1 MKLMLFDDYQ
11 VGVLKDGGRV
21 VNVTRAVPVAASVP
35 KIPLGGE
42 LIMEAVIEGFE
53 GFRFQFESIAS
64 QEDGKPLSEVKIRPP
79 LPRPPDAL
87 CAFSNY
93 QDREQNTPPPPVYN
107 LDFFHKSA
115 SSIVGYGD
123 TVELMDLPEALVFQ
137 PEPEFAYVMGRTGKN
152 IPEAQALD
160 YVFGYMNFVDISA
173 RNIPNRRTTN
183 LHKAHATWAPMGP
196 VIVTRDEI
204 PDPQNVRVRLWL
216 NGELKQDYNTG
227 SMTQPV
233 AAQIGW
239 LSQQIELRPGNVIS
253 CGTHHVG
260 LSPINDEDT
269 VEVEG
274 DKLERLRFNVK
285 SYGPRKEAHWGP
297 PGVRAPGQGGGGR
310 A

>member
-1 MKLMLFDDYQ
+1 MKLMLFDDYR
-11 VGVLKDGGRV
+11 VGVLKDGGHV
-21 VNVTRAVPVAASVP
+21 VDVTRAVPVAANVP
-35 KIPLGGE
+35 KTPLGGQ
-42 LIMEAVIEGFE
+42 LIIETVIEGFD
-53 GFRFQFESIAS
+53 GFRPQFQAIAD
-64 QEDGKPLSEVKIRPP
+64 QEAAKPISEVKIRPP

-93 QDREQNTPPPPVYN
+93 QDREENTPKPPVYN

-115 SSIVGYGD
+115 SSVVGYGD
-123 TVELMDLPEALVFQ
+123 TVELPDLPEALVFQ
-137 PEPEFAYVMGRTGKN
+137 PEPEFAYVIGRRAKN
-152 IPEAQALD
+152 VAESQALD
-160 YVFGYMNFVDISA
+160 YVFGYMNFVDVSA

-183 LHKAHATWAPMGP
+183 LHKAQDTWAPMGP
-196 VIVTRDEI
+196 VIVTKDEI

-227 SMTQPV
+227 SMTHAV

-239 LSQQIELRPGNVIS
+239 LSQQITLQPGDVIS

-260 LSPINDEDT
+260 LSPINDEDV

-274 DKLERLRFNVK
+274 EKLERLRFNVK
-285 SYGPRKEAHWGP
+285 AYGPRKDAHWGP
-297 PGVRAPGQGGGGR
+297 PGVRPR